1 MLLNTNVKFYQM
13 FMKINIKLLLLCT
26 IMGFSSPIMAQNS
39 GDRLY
44 SQGLE
49 LQKKQ
54 TVQSQ
59 KSAIAKFQSAKKLYD
74 SAAKKKQCDDAIA
87 VSNNIIKA
95 ISPNKRS
102 KGRSQNVKETELKA
116 SVLELSNEKL
126 QLDCERRSVT
136 VNITTTESEWT
147 ITPISNSDGSA
158 FISVNQHP
166 EERSFD
172 ITCSANNSTRL
183 RSQIVEVRAGALK
196 KTLVIEQSGKP
207 TILSVEKTVV
217 EFGSKGGSKSLEVYS
232 NSDSSEE
239 DNNNRNWR
247 VVSKPEWVNVI
258 GEEFKEKGL
267 LGKLRDTA
275 KGLVKKNSA
284 STEDPSVVTS
294 IMKLVVSSKS
304 KRDPSRSGEIVI
316 GSENQQAT
324 IIVQQK

>member
-1 MLLNTNVKFYQM
+1 
-13 FMKINIKLLLLCT
+13 MKIEIKLLLLCV
-26 IMGFSSPIMAQNS
+26 IMCFSNSIMAQNS

-54 TVQSQ
+54 TVQAQ

-87 VSNNIIKA
+87 VSNNIIKTV
-95 ISPNKRS
+95 STNKKT
-102 KGRSQNVKETELKA
+102 KGSSRDVKEAELKA

-136 VNITTTESEWT
+136 VSITTTESEWSV
-147 ITPISNSDGSA
+147 TPVSNNDGVA
-158 FISVNQHP
+158 FISVNQHTA
-166 EERSFD
+166 ERNFD
-172 ITCSANNSTRL
+172 IICPANNSTRK
-183 RSQIVEVRAGALK
+183 RSQIVEVRAGNLK
-196 KTLVIEQSGKP
+196 KTLVIEQGGKP

-217 EFGSKGGSKSLEVYS
+217 EFGSKGGGKSLEVYS

-258 GEEFKEKGL
+258 GEEFKKKGL
-267 LGKLRDTA
+267 LGRLGDTA
-275 KGLVKKNSA
+275 KRLVKNNSI

-294 IMKLVVSSKS
+294 IMKLVVLSKS
-304 KRDPSRSGEIVI
+304 KNDPSRSGEVVI
-316 GSENQQAT
+316 SSENQQAT